1 MNSLF
6 NDEIIIKS
14 QQRFRSVHNSVYTEE
29 VNKVALSSNNDKKIQ
44 TFDKVTSFPY
54 GTNVFK
60 VFESEMLSK
69 NKFSDRDKDKDKDK
83 TSTEDKDNTTP
94 KTKTTTED
102 KNKIIPKTKT
112 KIKTEDKDHTT
123 PKTKTKTE
131 DKDDDIDKSRNKFIQ
146 VFQCSKRWRDKKDY
160 NWKND
165 NWKIRQIVWVFW
177 DDDRI
182 SELCEK
188 WVDHDGNYAYTRFE
202 ELRTRS
208 GEVLFT
214 RECKATASKDKSD
227 TYIDIDELQM
237 FKDFSIKDKM
247 VMMNC
252 FRGMI
257 DRRKAFSLI
266 SSRDHC
272 QRSSPSR
279 ISDMPR
285 AGFEPC

>member
-1 MNSLF
+1 M
-6 NDEIIIKS
+6 IKEYKHLIKL
-14 QQRFRSVHNSVYTEE
+14 QRFPMEQMN
-29 VNKVALSSNNDKKIQ
+29 
-44 TFDKVTSFPY
+44 
-54 GTNVFK
+54 
-60 VFESEMLSK
+60 EMLSK
-69 NKFSDRDKDKDKDK
+69 NKFIDRDKDKDKDK